1 MQFNDLINTVFSSPA
16 TVGFIVSMVLDNTL
30 QARNKDRD
38 RGMPW
43 WARFRTFR
51 GDSRSV
57 EFYNLPFSLNRFFPA
72 S

>member
-16 TVGFIVSMVLDNTL
+16 TIGFIVSLVLDNTL
-30 QARNKDRD
+30 RVRNGDRD

-51 GDSRSV
+51 GDNRTV
-57 EFYNLPFSLNRFFPA
+57 EFYNLPFGLNRFFPA